1 MGSKRPDGDGLVRK
15 RTDGRWEGRIVVGHK
30 EDGKPIFRYVLAQ
43 TQKEL
48 TKKLHAK
55 ILEFRGVELLEESSM
70 TLTEWLEKWLTEYK
84 VNTVRESTLERYRT
98 DLTNHVIPRLGY
110 KKISFITIN
119 DIQKMYVDIKEN
131 GRIAGRAE
139 KGNTLSDSMVRS
151 IHMMLHQAF
160 EDAVKERLIS
170 NNPTKGTTIPKKSR
184 GELQVLNKEQLDR
197 FLAEVDKD
205 DIWRDF
211 FYTELTTGLRRG
223 ELCGLKWTDFDE
235 KEGTL
240 KINRSVS
247 HDKKGGIIEGETKT
261 GQGKR
266 VIILPQSTFDLLKE
280 RKQKSHSEWIFEN
293 PLKPER
299 PVSPCSA
306 YNRMKVILKRANLPS
321 IRFHDLRHTF
331 ATHALTSGVDAKTL
345 SGILGHTNAS
355 FTLDTYTHVT
365 TDMQKRAS
373 EIVDDFVEDMFGKGL
388 DLL

>member
-15 RTDGRWEGRIVVGHK
+15 RDDGRWEDRIVVGHK
-30 EDGKPIFRYVLAQ
+30 DDGKPIFRYVLAH

-55 ILEFRGVELLEESSM
+55 ILEYRGVELSEDSSM
-70 TLTEWLEKWLTEYK
+70 TLAEWLEKWLTEYK
-84 VNTVRESTLERYRT
+84 INTIRESTLERYRT

-110 KKISFITIN
+110 KKISFITTN

-205 DIWRDF
+205 EIWRDF
-211 FYTELTTGLRRG
+211 FHTELTTGLRRG
-223 ELCGLKWTDFDE
+223 EICGLKWSDFNE
-235 KEGTL
+235 KGGTL
-240 KINRSVS
+240 AIQRSVS
-247 HDKKGGIIEGETKT
+247 AKAGGGVYIGETKT
-261 GQGKR
+261 DTGKR
-266 VIILPQSTFDLLKE
+266 IIYLPESTVKLLKV
-280 RKQKSHSEWIFEN
+280 RKKQALTEWIFQILIN
-293 PLKPER
+293 R
-299 PVSPCSA
+299 RIPCCQT
-306 YNRMKVILKRANLPS
+306 VFI
-321 IRFHDLRHTF
+321 
-331 ATHALTSGVDAKTL
+331 TS
-345 SGILGHTNAS
+345 
-355 FTLDTYTHVT
+355 
-365 TDMQKRAS
+365 
-373 EIVDDFVEDMFGKGL
+373 
-388 DLL
+388 

>member
-15 RTDGRWEGRIVVGHK
+15 RDDGRWEGRIVVGHK
-30 EDGKPIFRYVLAQ
+30 EDGTPIFRYVFGK
-43 TQKEL
+43 TQREL

-55 ILEFRGVELLEESSM
+55 ILEFRGVELSEESSM

-84 VNTVRESTLERYRT
+84 VNTIRESTLERYRT
-98 DLTNHVIPRLGY
+98 DLTNHVIRRLGY
-110 KKISFITIN
+110 KKISFITTN

-131 GRIAGRAE
+131 GRIHNRNE
-139 KGNTLSDSMVRS
+139 KGTALSNSVVRS

-170 NNPTKGTTIPKKSR
+170 KNPTKGTTIPKKSR

-223 ELCGLKWTDFDE
+223 EICGLKWCDFDE
-235 KEGTL
+235 KHGTL
-240 KINRSVS
+240 SICRNATA
-247 HDKKGGIIEGETKT
+247 KKGGGVSIGETKT
-261 GQGKR
+261 DTGNRLIYLPESTIKMLKR
-266 VIILPQSTFDLLKE
+266 
-280 RKQKSHSEWIFEN
+280 RKKQALTEWIFPN
-293 PLKPER
+293 PYRPED
-299 PVSPCSA
+299 PLLPNSA
-306 YNRMKVILKRANLPS
+306 YQKLKKILKSADLPS

-345 SGILGHTNAS
+345 SKILGHTNAS

-365 TDMQKRAS
+365 SDMQERAAN
-373 EIVDDFVEDMFGKGL
+373 IVGNFTENLFGDIIGG
-388 DLL
+388 

>member
-15 RTDGRWEGRIVVGHK
+15 RDDGRWEGRIVVGHK
-30 EDGKPIFRYVLAQ
+30 GDGKPIFRYVLAH

-55 ILEFRGVELLEESSM
+55 ILEYRGVELSEDSSM
-70 TLTEWLEKWLTEYK
+70 TLAEWLEKWLTEYK

-110 KKISFITIN
+110 KKISFITTN

-170 NNPTKGTTIPKKSR
+170 RNPTKGTTIPKKSR
-184 GELQVLNKEQLDR
+184 GELKVLNKEELDR

-205 DIWRDF
+205 EIWRDF
-211 FYTELTTGLRRG
+211 FHTELTTGLRRG
-223 ELCGLKWTDFDE
+223 EICGLKWSDFNE
-235 KEGTL
+235 KGGTL
-240 KINRSVS
+240 AIQRSVS
-247 HDKKGGIIEGETKT
+247 AKTGGGVYIGETKT
-261 GQGKR
+261 DTGKR
-266 VIILPQSTFDLLKE
+266 IIYIPESTVKLLKV
-280 RKQKSHSEWIFEN
+280 RKKQALTEWIFPN
-293 PLKPER
+293 PYKPED
-299 PVSPCSA
+299 PMLPNSA
-306 YNRMKVILKRANLPS
+306 YHKLKRILKSAGLPY

-345 SGILGHTNAS
+345 SKILGHTNAS

-365 TDMQKRAS
+365 SDMQERAAN
-373 EIVDDFVEDMFGKGL
+373 IVGNFTENLFGDIIGG
-388 DLL
+388 

>member
-15 RTDGRWEGRIVVGHK
+15 RDDGRWEGRIVVGHK
-30 EDGKPIFRYVLAQ
+30 DDGKPIFRYVLAH

-55 ILEFRGVELLEESSM
+55 ILEYRGVELSEDSSM
-70 TLTEWLEKWLTEYK
+70 TLAEWLEKWLTEYK

-110 KKISFITIN
+110 KKISFITTN
-119 DIQKMYVDIKEN
+119 DIQKMYVDIKGN
-131 GRIAGRAE
+131 GRIHNRNE
-139 KGNTLSDSMVRS
+139 KGTALSNSVVRS

-170 NNPTKGTTIPKKSR
+170 KNPTKGTTIPKKSR

-223 ELCGLKWTDFDE
+223 EICGLKWCDFDE
-235 KEGTL
+235 KRGTL
-240 KINRSVS
+240 SICRNATA
-247 HDKKGGIIEGETKT
+247 KKGGGVSIGETKT
-261 GQGKR
+261 DTGNR
-266 VIILPQSTFDLLKE
+266 LIYLPESTVKLLKV
-280 RKQKSHSEWIFEN
+280 RKKQALTEWIFPN
-293 PLKPER
+293 PYRPEDPLLPNGAYQKLK
-299 PVSPCSA
+299 
-306 YNRMKVILKRANLPS
+306 KILKSAGLPS

-345 SGILGHTNAS
+345 SKILGHTNAS

-365 TDMQKRAS
+365 SDMQERAAN
-373 EIVDDFVEDMFGKGL
+373 IVGNFTENLFGDIIG
-388 DLL
+388 D

>member
-15 RTDGRWEGRIVVGHK
+15 RDDGRWEGRIVVGHK
-30 EDGKPIFRYVLAQ
+30 DDGKPIFRYVLAH

-55 ILEFRGVELLEESSM
+55 ILEYRGVELSEDSSM
-70 TLTEWLEKWLTEYK
+70 TLAEWLEKWLTEYK

-110 KKISFITIN
+110 KKISFITTN
-119 DIQKMYVDIKEN
+119 DIQKMYTDIKEN
-131 GRIAGRAE
+131 GRIHNRNE
-139 KGNTLSDSMVRS
+139 KGTALSNSVVRS

-170 NNPTKGTTIPKKSR
+170 KNPTKGTTIPKKSR

-197 FLAEVDKD
+197 FLEEIDKD
-205 DIWRDF
+205 EIWRDF

-223 ELCGLKWTDFDE
+223 EICGLKWCDFDE
-235 KEGTL
+235 KRGTL
-240 KINRSVS
+240 SICRNATA
-247 HDKKGGIIEGETKT
+247 KKGGGVSIGETKT
-261 GQGKR
+261 DTGNRLIYLPESTVKMLKKR
-266 VIILPQSTFDLLKE
+266 K
-280 RKQKSHSEWIFEN
+280 KQALTEWIFPN
-293 PLKPER
+293 PYRPED
-299 PVSPCSA
+299 PLLPNSA
-306 YNRMKVILKRANLPS
+306 YQKLKKILKSADLPS

-345 SGILGHTNAS
+345 SKILGHTNAS

-365 TDMQKRAS
+365 SDMQERAAN
-373 EIVDDFVEDMFGKGL
+373 IVGNFTENLFGDIIGG
-388 DLL
+388 

>member
-15 RTDGRWEGRIVVGHK
+15 RDDGRWEGRIVVGHK
-30 EDGKPIFRYVLAQ
+30 DDGKPIFRYVLAH

-55 ILEFRGVELLEESSM
+55 ILEYRGVELSEDSSM
-70 TLTEWLEKWLTEYK
+70 TLAEWLEKWLTEYK

-110 KKISFITIN
+110 KKISFITTN

-170 NNPTKGTTIPKKSR
+170 RNPTKGTTIPKKSR
-184 GELQVLNKEQLDR
+184 GELKVLNKEELDR

-205 DIWRDF
+205 EIWRDF
-211 FYTELTTGLRRG
+211 FHTELTTGLRRG
-223 ELCGLKWTDFDE
+223 EICGLKWSDFNE
-235 KEGTL
+235 KGGTL
-240 KINRSVS
+240 AIQRSVS
-247 HDKKGGIIEGETKT
+247 AKTGGGVYIGETKT
-261 GQGKR
+261 DTGKR
-266 VIILPQSTFDLLKE
+266 IIYLPESTVKLLKV
-280 RKQKSHSEWIFEN
+280 RKKQALTEWIFPN
-293 PLKPER
+293 PYKPED
-299 PVSPCSA
+299 PMLPNSA
-306 YNRMKVILKRANLPS
+306 YHKLKRILKSAGLPY

-345 SGILGHTNAS
+345 SKILGHTNAS

-365 TDMQKRAS
+365 SDMQERAAN
-373 EIVDDFVEDMFGKGL
+373 IVGNFTENLFGDIIG
-388 DLL
+388 D

>member
-15 RTDGRWEGRIVVGHK
+15 RNDGRWEGRIVVGHK

-55 ILEFRGVELLEESSM
+55 ILEYRGVELSEDSSM
-70 TLTEWLEKWLTEYK
+70 TLAEWLEKWLTEYK
-84 VNTVRESTLERYRT
+84 VNTIRESTLERYRT

-110 KKISFITIN
+110 KKISFITTN

-131 GRIAGRAE
+131 GRIHNRNE
-139 KGNTLSDSMVRS
+139 KGTALSNSVVRS

-170 NNPTKGTTIPKKSR
+170 KNPTKGTTIPKKSR
-184 GELQVLNKEQLDR
+184 AEMQVLNKEQMDR
-197 FLAEVDKD
+197 FFEEIDKD
-205 DIWRDF
+205 EIWRDF

-223 ELCGLKWTDFDE
+223 EICGLKWCDFDE
-235 KEGTL
+235 KRGTL
-240 KINRSVS
+240 SICRNATA
-247 HDKKGGIIEGETKT
+247 KKGGGVSIGETKT
-261 GQGKR
+261 DTGNRLIYLPESTVKMLKKR
-266 VIILPQSTFDLLKE
+266 KKHALT
-280 RKQKSHSEWIFEN
+280 EWIFPN
-293 PLKPER
+293 PYRPED
-299 PVSPCSA
+299 PLLPNSA
-306 YNRMKVILKRANLPS
+306 YQKLKKILKKAELPN

-345 SGILGHTNAS
+345 SKILGHTNAS

-365 TDMQKRAS
+365 SDMQDRAAN
-373 EIVDDFVEDMFGKGL
+373 IVGNFTENLFGDIIGG
-388 DLL
+388 

>member
-15 RTDGRWEGRIVVGHK
+15 RDDGRWEGRIVVGHK
-30 EDGKPIFRYVLAQ
+30 DDGKPIFRYVLAH

-55 ILEFRGVELLEESSM
+55 ILEYRGVELSEDSSM
-70 TLTEWLEKWLTEYK
+70 TLAEWLEKWLTEYK

-110 KKISFITIN
+110 KKISFITTN

-131 GRIAGRAE
+131 GRIHNRNE
-139 KGNTLSDSMVRS
+139 KGTALSDSVVRS

-170 NNPTKGTTIPKKSR
+170 KNPTKGTTIPKKSR

-223 ELCGLKWTDFDE
+223 EICGLKWCDFDE
-235 KEGTL
+235 KRGTL
-240 KINRSVS
+240 SICRNATA
-247 HDKKGGIIEGETKT
+247 KKGGGVSIGGTKT
-261 GQGKR
+261 DTGNRLIYLPESTVKMLKKR
-266 VIILPQSTFDLLKE
+266 K
-280 RKQKSHSEWIFEN
+280 KQALTEWIFPN
-293 PLKPER
+293 PYRPED
-299 PVSPCSA
+299 PLLPNSA
-306 YNRMKVILKRANLPS
+306 YQKLKKILKSADLPS

-345 SGILGHTNAS
+345 SKILGHTNAS

-365 TDMQKRAS
+365 SDMQERAAN
-373 EIVDDFVEDMFGKGL
+373 IVGNFTENLFGDIIGG
-388 DLL
+388 

>member
-15 RTDGRWEGRIVVGHK
+15 RDDGRWEGRIVVGHK
-30 EDGKPIFRYVLAQ
+30 DDGKPIFRYVLAH

-55 ILEFRGVELLEESSM
+55 ILEYRGVELSEDSSM
-70 TLTEWLEKWLTEYK
+70 TLAEWLEKWLAEYK

-110 KKISFITIN
+110 KKISFITTN

-131 GRIAGRAE
+131 GRIQNREE
-139 KGNTLSDSMVRS
+139 KGATLSDSVVRS

-170 NNPTKGTTIPKKSR
+170 KNPTKGTTIPKKSR

-197 FLAEVDKD
+197 FIAEVDKD
-205 DIWRDF
+205 EIWRDF

-223 ELCGLKWTDFDE
+223 EICGLKWRDFDE
-235 KEGTL
+235 KRGTL
-240 KINRSVS
+240 SICRNATA
-247 HDKKGGIIEGETKT
+247 KKGGGVSIGGTKT
-261 GQGKR
+261 DTGNR
-266 VIILPQSTFDLLKE
+266 LIYLPESTVKLLKV
-280 RKQKSHSEWIFEN
+280 RKKQALTEWIFPN
-293 PLKPER
+293 PYRPED
-299 PVSPCSA
+299 PMLPNSA
-306 YNRMKVILKRANLPS
+306 YHKLKKILKSAGLPS

-331 ATHALTSGVDAKTL
+331 ATHALTSGVDGKTL
-345 SGILGHTNAS
+345 SKILGHTNAS

-365 TDMQKRAS
+365 SDMQERAAN
-373 EIVDDFVEDMFGKGL
+373 IVGNFTENLFGDIIGG
-388 DLL
+388 

>member
-15 RTDGRWEGRIVVGHK
+15 RDDGRWEGRIVVGHK
-30 EDGKPIFRYVLAQ
+30 DDGKPIFRYVLAH

-55 ILEFRGVELLEESSM
+55 ILEYRGVELSEDSSM
-70 TLTEWLEKWLTEYK
+70 TLAEWLEKWLTEYK

-110 KKISFITIN
+110 KKISFITTN

-131 GRIAGRAE
+131 GRIKNREE
-139 KGNTLSDSMVRS
+139 KGATLSDSVVRS

-170 NNPTKGTTIPKKSR
+170 KNPTKGTTIPKKSR

-197 FLAEVDKD
+197 FLEEIDKD
-205 DIWRDF
+205 EIWRDF
-211 FYTELTTGLRRG
+211 FCTELTTGLRRG
-223 ELCGLKWTDFDE
+223 EICGLKWCDFDE
-235 KEGTL
+235 KHGTL
-240 KINRSVS
+240 SVCRNATA
-247 HDKKGGIIEGETKT
+247 KKGGGVSIGETKT
-261 GQGKR
+261 DTGNRLIYLPESTIKMLKR
-266 VIILPQSTFDLLKE
+266 
-280 RKQKSHSEWIFEN
+280 RKKQALTEWIFPN
-293 PLKPER
+293 PYRPED
-299 PVSPCSA
+299 PLLPNSA
-306 YNRMKVILKRANLPS
+306 YQKLKKILKSADLPS

-345 SGILGHTNAS
+345 SKILGHTNAS

-365 TDMQKRAS
+365 SDMQERAAN
-373 EIVDDFVEDMFGKGL
+373 IVGNFTESLFGDIIGG
-388 DLL
+388 

>member
-15 RTDGRWEGRIVVGHK
+15 RDDGRWEGRIVVGHK
-30 EDGKPIFRYVLAQ
+30 DDGKPIFRYVLAH

-55 ILEFRGVELLEESSM
+55 ILEYRGVELSEDSSM
-70 TLTEWLEKWLTEYK
+70 TLAEWLEKWLAEYK

-110 KKISFITIN
+110 KKISFITTN

-131 GRIAGRAE
+131 GRIQNREE
-139 KGNTLSDSMVRS
+139 KGATLSDSVVRS

-170 NNPTKGTTIPKKSR
+170 KNPTKGTTIPKKSR

-205 DIWRDF
+205 EIWRDF

-223 ELCGLKWTDFDE
+223 EICGLKWCDFDE
-235 KEGTL
+235 KRGTL
-240 KINRSVS
+240 SICRNATA
-247 HDKKGGIIEGETKT
+247 KKGGGVSIGETKT
-261 GQGKR
+261 DTGNRLIYLPESTIKMLKR
-266 VIILPQSTFDLLKE
+266 
-280 RKQKSHSEWIFEN
+280 RKKQALTEWIFPN
-293 PLKPER
+293 PYRPED
-299 PVSPCSA
+299 PLLPNSA
-306 YNRMKVILKRANLPS
+306 YQKLKKILKTADLPS

-345 SGILGHTNAS
+345 SKILGHTNAS

-365 TDMQKRAS
+365 SDMQERAAN
-373 EIVDDFVEDMFGKGL
+373 IVGNFTENLFGDIIGG
-388 DLL
+388 

>member
-15 RTDGRWEGRIVVGHK
+15 RNDGRWEGRIVVGHK

-55 ILEFRGVELLEESSM
+55 ILEYRGVELSEDSSM
-70 TLTEWLEKWLTEYK
+70 TLAEWLEKWLTEYK
-84 VNTVRESTLERYRT
+84 VNTIRESTLERYRK
-98 DLTNHVIPRLGY
+98 DIENHVIPRLGY
-110 KKISFITIN
+110 KKISFITTS

-131 GRIAGRAE
+131 GRIKNRE
-139 KGNTLSDSMVRS
+139 KHGAVLSDSVVRS

-170 NNPTKGTTIPKKSR
+170 KNPTKGTTIPKKSR

-205 DIWRDF
+205 KIWRAF

-223 ELCGLKWTDFDE
+223 EICGLKWSDFHE
-235 KEGTL
+235 KNGTL
-240 KINRSVS
+240 TIQRSAS
-247 HDKKGGIIEGETKT
+247 AKSGGGVEIGETKT
-261 GQGKR
+261 ETGKR
-266 VIILPQSTFDLLKE
+266 IIYLPESTVNILKD
-280 RKQKSHSEWIFEN
+280 RKKKSLTEWIFPN
-293 PLKPER
+293 PYRPED
-299 PVSPCSA
+299 PMLPNSA
-306 YNRMKVILKRANLPS
+306 YHKLKKILKSAGLPN

-331 ATHALTSGVDAKTL
+331 ATHAMTSGVDAKTL
-345 SGILGHTNAS
+345 SKILGHTNAS

-365 TDMQKRAS
+365 SDMQERAAN
-373 EIVDDFVEDMFGKGL
+373 IVGNFTENLFGDIIGG
-388 DLL
+388 